1 MSKLAI
7 GVALV
12 FLFGPACAG
21 SPPDTV
27 TPSLV
32 QGCTNSKPQAVPAG
46 KVTSALTLSPSVHN
60 VTVSARDLDEDRE
73 VTNTETYPVLDHG
86 FALDLPFGHY
96 DVEVTDETN
105 AMLARYLDVVVDGEV
120 TLDAPTFDQR

>member
-1 MSKLAI
+1 MSKPAI

-12 FLFGPACAG
+12 FLLGPACAG

-27 TPSLV
+27 TPSIV
-32 QGCTNSKPQAVPAG
+32 QGCTKAQEVPAG
-46 KVTSALTLSPSVHN
+46 KATSALTLSPSIHN
-60 VTVSARDLDEDRE
+60 VTVSARDLDENRE

-96 DVEVTDETN
+96 DIELTDETN
-105 AMLARYLDVVVDGEV
+105 AMLARYLDVVVDGDV
-120 TLDAPTFDQR
+120 TIDAPTFEQH